1 MAQTVAA
8 TPNNQP
14 IEKMP
19 EIINSLLTDIAN
31 IRLTV
36 LTNAPGCLPQIAPAL
51 IHAEDQV
58 NSLWYN

>member
-8 TPNNQP
+8 TSNSQS
-14 IEKMP
+14 IGKMP
-19 EIINSLLTDIAN
+19 ETIHALLADIAN
-31 IRLTV
+31 IRLTI

-58 NSLWYN
+58 NSLWRN